1 MELLVFNQH
10 VINKTSYHCLSDVF
24 RFVSSYF
31 YKAHPLA
38 THFAIINDSSVTCAL
53 SLAFFTRSQMLS
65 LTLIV

>member
-31 YKAHPLA
+31 YNAHPLA
-38 THFAIINDSSVTCAL
+38 THFAYK
-53 SLAFFTRSQMLS
+53 
-65 LTLIV
+65 